1 MLTWSN
7 NDFASGWDRDYTLRD
22 IAEGMGY
29 DLGLDDYPI
38 FDEEYRPRL
47 NQAIY
52 DHFQFRAIASE
63 TPAKF
68 VYYLNR
74 YMREHM
80 PTYNVLYQKVR
91 DENFDPLDSYVADS
105 VGANTQATASTSDT
119 SSDGHSE
126 SDTKSVLSRTPQVYL
141 ENAGSE
147 TYMDSLT
154 HSYGDADETKTA
166 QSKAEGSSAGDY
178 ASHSHGMQG
187 GWASA
192 FYDMMAAKFMEVDTL
207 VFAMLE
213 PLFMQYLSDYPG

>member
-7 NDFASGWDRDYTLRD
+7 NDFAAGWDRDYTLRD
-22 IAEGMGY
+22 IVEGMGY

-80 PTYNVLYQKVR
+80 PTYNVLYEKLR
-91 DENFDPLDSYVADS
+91 DDNFDPLDSYVADS
-105 VGANTQATASTSDT
+105 VGANTSAAAGTSDSAGT
-119 SSDGHSE
+119 GHAE
-126 SDTKSVLSRTPQVYL
+126 SDSKSIASRTPQVYL
-141 ENAGSE
+141 EHAGDE
-147 TYMDSLT
+147 KYMDSMT
-154 HSYGDADETKTA
+154 HTYGNSDET
-166 QSKAEGSSAGDY
+166 SSNHAETENNASSDY
-178 ASHSHGMQG
+178 ASRSHGMQG
-187 GWASA
+187 GWASM